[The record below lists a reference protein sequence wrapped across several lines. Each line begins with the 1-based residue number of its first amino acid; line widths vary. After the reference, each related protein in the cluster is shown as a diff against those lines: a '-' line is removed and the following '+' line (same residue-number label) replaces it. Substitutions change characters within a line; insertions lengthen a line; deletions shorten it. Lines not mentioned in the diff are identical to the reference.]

1 VFLEYVWKFNYG
13 NKSIYRN
20 VIIKHCNK
28 LGNMKLTIKIKKKSY
43 LMYIANTYNKKVHL
57 FYYKKS
63 KSINFC
69 TFTYICYLF
78 RKKIQIDNNIWLAKI
93 SVLYSFFF
101 LTKVYCILVLYV
113 YLFFY
118 NTLLP
123 YNYRNMYIFFFFGAI
138 GICIFIL
145 YVYLFLSTKIQ

>member
-1 VFLEYVWKFNYG
+1 MFLEYVWKFNYG
-13 NKSIYRN
+13 NKSIYWN

-43 LMYIANTYNKKVHL
+43 LMCIANTYNKKVHL

-93 SVLYSFFF
+93 SV
-101 LTKVYCILVLYV
+101 YCILVCVFNFLQ
-113 YLFFY
+113 
-118 NTLLP
+118 
-123 YNYRNMYIFFFFGAI
+123 YIIRCFHTII
-138 GICIFIL
+138 GRWIFIL
-145 YVYLFLSTKIQ
+145 YVYLFLATKIQQINNYRPLIWKF